1 MQQVSETIPE
11 ELVPRVEAAVAWFN
25 SSPESA
31 GETFRATGILDA
43 DDALQGS
50 DKLQLILCGG
60 NRCEQHSFLVKN
72 LAEKWSIDFFG
83 NDTSQRGEQAQAV
96 DRRRRLRRELESE
109 GAAGTMT
116 HEHILLLHGGGRA
129 TVLVHHRSQVL

>member
-83 NDTSQRGEQAQAV
+83 NDTSQRGEQAQA
-96 DRRRRLRRELESE
+96 DLDPPPGARLNWLNNKL
-109 GAAGTMT
+109 AQ
-116 HEHILLLHGGGRA
+116 HEFVLLLFYRGFW
-129 TVLVHHRSQVL
+129 